1 MATVIVQLVP
11 ADGGTKVKATVAN
24 LELSSERIYNRAG
37 NARKAAV
44 RLIEKLNAASGT
56 WIAAFKA

>member
-11 ADGGTKVKATVAN
+11 ADGGTKVKATAAN

-44 RLIEKLNAASGT
+44 RLVEELNVVAGT
-56 WIAAFKA
+56 EIAALKV